1 MSATFFKKNLGQTL
15 SACLPKREAIGA
27 VSNYVFRFSYV
38 LAPHILLTIYD
49 ILDTWSSCPFKSSQ
63 L

>member
-1 MSATFFKKNLGQTL
+1 MSATYLGQTL
-15 SACLPKREAIGA
+15 SACLPKREAIGTT